1 VAVDKNNSRIK
12 INSYTIFI
20 LFLIKMNEEE
30 QPIDFDLPI
39 TITTVKTYTQFYI
52 KKINIVFGK
61 DAEVNVILFDTVN
74 SIPLYETILI
84 PVEVYTL
91 WQYDQEQIIT
101 YCKNYLQTK
110 FSIL

>member
-1 VAVDKNNSRIK
+1 
-12 INSYTIFI
+12 
-20 LFLIKMNEEE
+20 MNEEE